1 MNRRIRGK
9 LFSVVLF
16 AILVTACAPRKDLV
30 YFQGIENIITSQTRG
45 SIDTRFKP
53 DDQLSI
59 TVSSIDNEA
68 AMPFN
73 LPVAAFNASGSRGI
87 GTPQLQTYLI
97 AKDGSIEYP
106 QLGKISLVGLTRLE
120 TIELFKK
127 KLRPFLKDPIVNI
140 TLLNF
145 KFTVLGEVNRPGLFS
160 LINERVT
167 LIEAIGRAGDLTVYG
182 KRNNILIIRETEEGK
197 LIKRIDLTGPDFLNS
212 EFFYLQQNDVIYV
225 EPNKPRIN
233 SSTNSSTNGI
243 IISAVSLL
251 LTIISITLR

>member
-1 MNRRIRGK
+1 MTRRK
-9 LFSVVLF
+9 LKALSVLLF
-16 AILVTACAPRKDLV
+16 TILLTACASREDMV
-30 YFQGIENIITSQTRG
+30 YFQGIKSLKTSYDRG

-73 LPVAAFNASGSRGI
+73 LPVAAFNVSGSRGV
-87 GTPQLQTYLI
+87 GSPLLQTYLI
-97 AKDGSIEYP
+97 AKDGTIEYP
-106 QLGKISLVGLTRLE
+106 QLGKLSIVGLTRLE

-127 KLRPFLKDPIVNI
+127 KLRTFLKDPIVNI

-145 KFTVLGEVNRPGLFS
+145 KFTVLGEVNNPGLFP
-160 LINERVT
+160 LTNERIT

-182 KRNNILIIRETEEGK
+182 KRKNVLVIRETEGGK
-197 LIKRIDLTGPDFLNS
+197 KINRIDLTTPDLFNS

-243 IISAVSLL
+243 IISGVSLL
-251 LTIISITLR
+251 LTIISISLR